1 MKPLK
6 YEDKE
11 YEILIQNHVFIKDKK
26 TNS

>member
-26 TNS
+26 TN